1 MSPNEDTRMRKGI
14 GTIVNRPTITGGK
27 RYDKIFAYI
36 PSDVAKDSNFP
47 FKIGDRI
54 EVEIQGEKLIITKAE
69 T

>member
-27 RYDKIFAYI
+27 RYDKIFVYI

>member
-27 RYDKIFAYI
+27 HYDKIFAYI
-36 PSDVAKDSNFP
+36 PSNVAKDSNFP
-47 FKIGDRI
+47 FQIGDKIEVRI
-54 EVEIQGEKLIITKAE
+54 EGQAVIITKAE